1 MSDIQWY
8 PGHMTKA
15 RRAMQ
20 EDLKLVDLLIELLDA
35 RVPAASCNPDI
46 DELGKNKYRLVLL
59 NKADLADPE
68 ATGAW
73 EAFFR
78 ERGRTVCALD
88 SRRKDQMAQ
97 IQSAVREVCREKL
110 ERDRRRGI
118 KNRPVRALV
127 AGIPNVGKSTLINS
141 LAGRSIAK
149 TGNKPGVTRGNQ
161 WIRLNR
167 EVELLDTPGILW
179 PRFDD
184 QEVGRLLAAVGAIRE
199 EVIPREDLARWLA
212 LRLDRC
218 APGLLQERYPA
229 GEAAEDILHRVA
241 AARGCLKK
249 GGGPDLEKAAG
260 ILLEEYRN
268 GRLGRISLEK
278 PQP

>member
-73 EAFFR
+73 EDYFR

-127 AGIPNVGKSTLINS
+127 AGIPHVGTSTLINS

-268 GRLGRISLEK
+268 GQLGRISLEK